1 MSENNNIPH
10 ISIINTRPTDQHL
23 LLLGGLGTFLYV
35 IYFLIRTEY
44 ISSFLFL
51 LTSIFLIYQYLEKI
65 KIKAKII
72 ISQDGIQVVGQ
83 PFVSWAFVHGL
94 QIRPE
99 IKRNNYSE
107 TLVFTNNGRI
117 QEIPIQQLDIT
128 AWQLEQL
135 LELYQTRFRESISE
149 RDRNLSSD

>member
-1 MSENNNIPH
+1 MSDNNNIPH
-10 ISIINTRPTDQHL
+10 ISIINTRPSDQHL

-44 ISSFLFL
+44 ISSAICLF
-51 LTSIFLIYQYLEKI
+51 TSIFLIYQYLEKI
-65 KIKAKII
+65 KVKAKLI

-99 IKRNNYSE
+99 VKGNNYSE

-135 LELYQTRFRESISE
+135 LEMYQERFRESIVE
-149 RDRNLSSD
+149 NDELL

>member
-1 MSENNNIPH
+1 MSENINIPQVT
-10 ISIINTRPTDQHL
+10 IINTRPSDHLL

-35 IYFLIRTEY
+35 IFFLIRTEY
-44 ISSFLFL
+44 LSSFLCLF
-51 LTSIFLIYQYLEKI
+51 TSIFLIYKYLENI
-65 KIKAKII
+65 KSKAKII

-99 IKRNNYSE
+99 VKGNNYSE

-117 QEIPIQQLDIT
+117 QEIPINTLAIT
-128 AWQLEQL
+128 AWQLEEL
-135 LELYQTRFRESISE
+135 LNTYQERFRESIVE
-149 RDRNLSSD
+149 DEDF

>member
-1 MSENNNIPH
+1 MSEKVEIPQVTV
-10 ISIINTRPTDQHL
+10 IYTRPSDQHL

-35 IYFLIRTEY
+35 IFFLIRTEY
-44 ISSFLFL
+44 ISSVLCLF
-51 LTSIFLIYQYLEKI
+51 TSIVLTYRYLEKI
-65 KIKAKII
+65 KSKAKII

-99 IKRNNYSE
+99 VKGNSYSE

-117 QEIPIQQLDIT
+117 QEIPINTLATT
-128 AWQLEQL
+128 AWQLEEL
-135 LELYQTRFRESISE
+135 LNTYQERFRESIVE
-149 RDRNLSSD
+149 DEELN

>member
-1 MSENNNIPH
+1 MADNNNIPH
-10 ISIINTRPTDQHL
+10 ISIINTRPSDQHL
-23 LLLGGLGTFLYV
+23 LLLGSLGTFLYV

-44 ISSFLFL
+44 LSSTFCL

-65 KIKAKII
+65 KVKAKLI

-99 IKRNNYSE
+99 VKGNHYSE

-135 LELYQTRFRESISE
+135 LEMYQERFRESIVE
-149 RDRNLSSD
+149 NDELL

>member
-1 MSENNNIPH
+1 MADNNNIPH
-10 ISIINTRPTDQHL
+10 ISIINTRPSDQHL

-44 ISSFLFL
+44 LSSTFCL
-51 LTSIFLIYQYLEKI
+51 LTSIFLIYHYLEKI
-65 KIKAKII
+65 KVKAKLI

-99 IKRNNYSE
+99 VKGNNYSE

-135 LELYQTRFRESISE
+135 LEMYQERFRESIVE
-149 RDRNLSSD
+149 NDELL

>member
-1 MSENNNIPH
+1 MADNNNIPH
-10 ISIINTRPTDQHL
+10 ISIINTRPSDQHL
-23 LLLGGLGTFLYV
+23 LLLGSLGTFLYV

-44 ISSFLFL
+44 LSSTFCL

-65 KIKAKII
+65 KVKAKLI

-99 IKRNNYSE
+99 VKGNNYSE

-135 LELYQTRFRESISE
+135 LEMYQERFRESIVE
-149 RDRNLSSD
+149 NDELL